1 MTEKQDEILATLAA
15 GYQTIDTRQKVIEE
29 VFSNSIIIPGNKVN
43 NILTTTVLIGVML
56 CLSFCFVWYY
66 GG

>member
-15 GYQTIDTRQKVIEE
+15 GYQTLENRQKVIEE
-29 VFSNSIIIPGNKVN
+29 VFSNSIIIPGSKVN

>member
-15 GYQTIDTRQKVIEE
+15 GYQTLDTRQKVIEE

>member
-1 MTEKQDEILATLAA
+1 MSDKQDRILATLAT
-15 GYQTIDTRQKVIEE
+15 GYQTLENRQKVIEE

-43 NILTTTVLIGVML
+43 TILTTTVLIGCML

>member
-15 GYQTIDTRQKVIEE
+15 GYQTLENRQRVIEE
-29 VFSNSIIIPGNKVN
+29 VFSDSIIIPGSKVN
-43 NILTTTVLIGVML
+43 TILTTTVLIGVML

>member
-1 MTEKQDEILATLAA
+1 MSEKQDEILATLAT
-15 GYQTIDTRQKVIEE
+15 GYQTLENRQKVIEE